1 MREADSELTSLH
13 EERLDTVR
21 RHLIAN
27 GAQSVLDLGCGPGEL
42 IARLLPEPQFKR
54 IVGIDISMDALAAA
68 RALLGL
74 GPEMECGRVRLLHA
88 SFAQDDERLAGFDAA
103 TLVETIEHIDPGR
116 LSAVEQA
123 VFGCYRPRIVIV
135 TTPNADYNILHGIR
149 PGRFRH
155 SDHRFEWGRA
165 RFRQWAMGVAQRNTY
180 AVIFIDIG
188 EPDPELGS
196 STQMAVF
203 KQNL

>member
-1 MREADSELTSLH
+1 
-13 EERLDTVR
+13 V
-21 RHLIAN
+21 
-27 GAQSVLDLGCGPGEL
+27 
-42 IARLLPEPQFKR
+42 
-54 IVGIDISMDALAAA
+54 
-68 RALLGL
+68 LLGL
-74 GPEMECGRVRLLHA
+74 GSEMECERVRLLHA
-88 SFAQDDERLAGFDAA
+88 SFAQSDERLTGFDAA

-123 VFGCYRPRIVIV
+123 VFGYYRPRVVLV
-135 TTPNADYNILHGIR
+135 TTPNADYNVLHGIP
-149 PGRFRH
+149 PGVFRH
-155 SDHRFEWGRA
+155 SDHRFEWGRT
-165 RFRQWAMGVAQRNTY
+165 RFRQWAMNVAKRNAY